1 MSEPQEIS
9 ALEVLEALADGQRRL
24 WEFTKQQ
31 MLMGRR
37 DAACAITQGVLQAA
51 AFQDTLRAMGDDYD
65 VDSEDCCR
73 LLDYAN
79 GEREK

>member
-1 MSEPQEIS
+1 MSEPQEIT
-9 ALEVLEALADGQRRL
+9 ALEVLELLADGQRRL

-31 MLMGRR
+31 MQLGRQ
-37 DAACAITQGVLQAA
+37 DAACAINQGILQAA
-51 AFQDTLRAMGDDYD
+51 AFQDTLRAMGDDYG